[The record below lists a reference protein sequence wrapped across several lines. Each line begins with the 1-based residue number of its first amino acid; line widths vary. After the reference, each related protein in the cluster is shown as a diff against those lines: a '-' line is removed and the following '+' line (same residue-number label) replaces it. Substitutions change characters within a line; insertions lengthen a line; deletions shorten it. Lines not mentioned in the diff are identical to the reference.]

1 MDRADLDLVLAIQ
14 RHASMADAA
23 RALHV
28 TPSVVTKRLAALE
41 QHLGLRLFMRTTRH
55 VSPTPEGEAL
65 CQRAVTLLQH
75 FQDLESELR
84 ERQGEPAGLIRLVS
98 TFGFGRRWLGP
109 ALADFQ
115 QRHPNIDIQ
124 LQLTEALPD
133 LAQAGFDGAVWLW
146 RAPEHRAAEWVSRR
160 LAANRRILV
169 AAPAYL
175 QARGTPATL
184 DDLPQHD
191 CLIVRE
197 NSNDPRERHDS
208 WLLHGPSGT
217 QTRVAVRGPLSS
229 NSGELVCD
237 WCLEGRG
244 LMLRS
249 LWDVAPL
256 LACGALVQVLPDHS
270 VPDADV
276 HWIAPFRPQVPRRLR
291 LLVDELQQKFEG
303 EPWLNTR

>member
-1 MDRADLDLVLAIQ
+1 MDRADLDLVLAIR

-41 QHLGLRLFMRTTRH
+41 RSLGLRLFMRTTRQL
-55 VSPTPEGEAL
+55 SPTPEGLAL
-65 CQRAVTLLQH
+65 CERAVTLLQH
-75 FQDLESELR
+75 FQDLESEMR
-84 ERQGEPAGLIRLVS
+84 ERQEEPVGSIRLVS

-109 ALADFQ
+109 ALAEFQ
-115 QRHPNIDIQ
+115 QRHPHIEIQ

-133 LAQAGFDGAVWLW
+133 LAQAGIDGAVWLW
-146 RAPEHRAAEWVSRR
+146 KAPEHRAAEWVSRR
-160 LAANRRILV
+160 LARNQRVVV
-169 AAPAYL
+169 ASPAYL
-175 QARGTPATL
+175 SSRGIPATPA
-184 DDLPQHD
+184 DLQHHD
-191 CLIVRE
+191 CLTVHE

-208 WLLHGPSGT
+208 WLLHGPSGE

-237 WCLEGRG
+237 WCLQGRG
-244 LMLRS
+244 VMLRS

-256 LACGALVQVLPDHS
+256 LASGSLVRVLPGHS

-291 LLVDELQQKFEG
+291 LLVDELQQRFED
-303 EPWLNTR
+303 EPWLNS